1 MEKREWAGFNEGNWN
16 NEINVRD
23 FINKNVK
30 PYLGDESFLTGTSEK
45 TRKLWDE
52 CMGLI
57 KAELKKGV
65 LAARKRGKP
74 VKRTKKGFWL
84 LIQKRYQV

>member
-45 TRKLWDE
+45 NQKA
-52 CMGLI
+52 MG
-57 KAELKKGV
+57 
-65 LAARKRGKP
+65 
-74 VKRTKKGFWL
+74 
-84 LIQKRYQV
+84 